1 MKNDTQALTL
11 LLNKE
16 IRLKK
21 NIFTLLLLTLGPFR
35 GGKLL
40 TLRQIQVQIKL
51 FDIRS

>member
-1 MKNDTQALTL
+1 

-21 NIFTLLLLTLGPFR
+21 NLFTLLLLSLDPFK

-40 TLRQIQVQIKL
+40 ITAKPQSK
-51 FDIRS
+51 